1 MIIKIICSN
10 LVFVVERILI
20 ANLPII
26 TRCDNE
32 IYFGAFSF
40 QSPLTRYLVSIFCC
54 SFTRNDKHLH
64 SLAFQKTFN
73 GEGGGE
79 YHV

>member
-1 MIIKIICSN
+1 MFKAT
-10 LVFVVERILI
+10 FVVEGILI

-54 SFTRNDKHLH
+54 SFTRKDKHLH
-64 SLAFQKTFN
+64 SLAFQKTFD

-79 YHV
+79 YQV